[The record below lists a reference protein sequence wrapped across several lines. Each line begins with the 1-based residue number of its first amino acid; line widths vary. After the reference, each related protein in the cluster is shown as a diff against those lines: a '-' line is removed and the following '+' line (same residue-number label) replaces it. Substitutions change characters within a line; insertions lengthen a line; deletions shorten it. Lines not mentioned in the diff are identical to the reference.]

1 MRLISRFMRF
11 FFHHFYHS
19 FAWSYDFVAAVVS
32 IGRWNDW
39 IRTIIPFIQGTN
51 ILEIGPGP
59 GYLQHLLCDRG
70 LSIFGLDE
78 SIQMI
83 HLAKNRLEKAD
94 YKTINLAR
102 GLAQTLPFPDAK
114 FDSVISTFP
123 SEYISDSKTLSEIH
137 RVLRDDGH
145 FIVLPVAWIVGR
157 KLMDRAAAWLF
168 QITGETPKNIFEIV
182 TERFIQ
188 PLEQAGFSVKVREVE
203 IGSSIVLVLTATKRS
218 ALH

>member
-39 IRTIIPFIQGTN
+39 IQAIIPFIQGTN

-70 LSIFGLDE
+70 LSVFGLDE
-78 SIQMI
+78 SMQMI
-83 HLAKNRLEKAD
+83 HRAKNRLERAD
-94 YKTINLAR
+94 YKTISLAR

-123 SEYISDSKTLSEIH
+123 SEYISDSKTLSEIR

-145 FIVLPVAWIVGR
+145 FIVLPAAWIVGSNFT
-157 KLMDRAAAWLF
+157 DRAAAWLF
-168 QITGETPKNIFEIV
+168 QITGETPKNILEIV

-188 PLEQAGFSVKVREVE
+188 PLEQAGFKVENRQIE
-203 IGSSIVLVLTATKRS
+203 IKSSIVLILIAGKE
-218 ALH
+218 H

>member
-1 MRLISRFMRF
+1 MRF

-39 IRTIIPFIQGTN
+39 IQAIIPFIQGTN

-59 GYLQHLLCDRG
+59 GYLQRILCDRG

-78 SIQMI
+78 SMQMI
-83 HLAKNRLEKAD
+83 CLAKYRLERAD

-123 SEYISDSKTLSEIH
+123 SEYIADSKTLSEIR
-137 RVLRDDGH
+137 RVLRADGY

-157 KLMDRAAAWLF
+157 AILDRAAAWLF
-168 QITGETPKNIFEIV
+168 QITGETPKNILELV

-188 PLEQAGFSVKVREVE
+188 PLEQAGFKVESEQIE
-203 IGSSIVLVLTATKRS
+203 IKSSIVLILIASKE
-218 ALH
+218 H